1 VIKLTETYTKNK
13 ILKLDSTVTL
23 QENITVDIY
32 EWTINNNINPNNT
45 SSISINTND
54 LNLGDNTIS
63 LRVKNSCGSWSEY
76 VTKTINIINE
86 VNMEQTFTVV
96 VDKPVTNVEVVMNLT
111 GTVIITVKNPLGVVI
126 PNATVK
132 IDTVSAIT
140 NSSGVATLNEISYGT
155 KIITVT
161 IT

>member
-1 VIKLTETYTKNK
+1 MTEIYTKNK
-13 ILKLDSTVTL
+13 ILTL
-23 QENITVDIY
+23 EATFIPQDNITVSIY
-32 EWTINNNINPNNT
+32 EWTINNSVILDSTPST
-45 SSISINTND
+45 SINTND
-54 LNLGDNTIS
+54 LNLGENTIS

-111 GTVIITVKNPLGVVI
+111 GTVVVTVKNPLGVVI

-140 NSSGVATLNEISYGT
+140 NASGVATLNEISYGT
-155 KIITVT
+155 KICTVT
-161 IT
+161 IS

>member
-1 VIKLTETYTKNK
+1 MSDIYTYPKNK
-13 ILKLDSTVTL
+13 ILKLDATVIP
-23 QENITVDIY
+23 QPDITVSIY

-45 SSISINTND
+45 NSISINTND

-111 GTVIITVKNPLGVVI
+111 GTVIVTVKNPLGI
-126 PNATVK
+126 IISNATVK
-132 IDTVSAIT
+132 IDSVTAIT
-140 NSSGVATLNEISYGT
+140 NELGIATLNEISYGT